1 MKKVS
6 FLLVFAL
13 VFGMVASL
21 SAQDGLTLTPI
32 STIDNGGFDEGA
44 AEISAFD
51 AGSQRLF
58 VTNGETDSVDIFD
71 LSDATAPTLVS
82 SIDITEFGGGV
93 NSVAVFDGLLAAAV
107 EADPATDPGFVV
119 FFDTDGNSLGSVQVG
134 ALPDM
139 VTFSP
144 DGTLVFTADEGE
156 PNDDY
161 TIDPLGSVSIID
173 VSGGVD
179 MATATILTFEGVE
192 IPEEVRVFGPG
203 ASAAQDLEPEYVAV
217 SPDGSTAFVALQEN
231 NALAIVDVESAS
243 ITAVVSLGF
252 KDHSLE
258 GNELDAGTDD
268 GVINIT
274 NWPLLGMYQPDGIA
288 TYEVDGEVYIVTAN
302 EGDTRD
308 YDGYSEEGE
317 IGESDIEAESVD
329 IETLATEDAI
339 LGLGITEANGDTDG
353 DGDIDV
359 LYIPGARSFSI
370 WAADGTLV
378 YDSGADFEQIT
389 AELLPDDFNS
399 TNDENGD
406 FDGRS
411 DNKGPEPEAV
421 EIGVIDGVPYAFIVL
436 ERVGGIMVY
445 NIADPT
451 APEYVTY
458 VNTRDF
464 SGNAEEGTAGDLA
477 PEDAVFV
484 PADQSPTGTNI
495 LIVTYEVSGSTTIF
509 EIE

>member
-1 MKKVS
+1 
-6 FLLVFAL
+6 
-13 VFGMVASL
+13 
-21 SAQDGLTLTPI
+21 
-32 STIDNGGFDEGA
+32 
-44 AEISAFD
+44 
-51 AGSQRLF
+51 
-58 VTNGETDSVDIFD
+58 
-71 LSDATAPTLVS
+71 
-82 SIDITEFGGGV
+82 
-93 NSVAVFDGLLAAAV
+93 
-107 EADPATDPGFVV
+107 
-119 FFDTDGNSLGSVQVG
+119 
-134 ALPDM
+134 
-139 VTFSP
+139 
-144 DGTLVFTADEGE
+144 
-156 PNDDY
+156 
-161 TIDPLGSVSIID
+161 
-173 VSGGVD
+173 
-179 MATATILTFEGVE
+179 
-192 IPEEVRVFGPG
+192 
-203 ASAAQDLEPEYVAV
+203 
-217 SPDGSTAFVALQEN
+217 
-231 NALAIVDVESAS
+231 
-243 ITAVVSLGF
+243 
-252 KDHSLE
+252 
-258 GNELDAGTDD
+258 
-268 GVINIT
+268 
-274 NWPLLGMYQPDGIA
+274 
-288 TYEVDGEVYIVTAN
+288 GEVYIVTAN

-317 IGESDIEAESVD
+317 IGESDIDAESVD